1 MTDVIVRKRDGGA
14 LTKAEIEFLVAGVTA
29 GTVPLYQVS
38 ALLMA
43 ILLRGMTDE
52 ETAWLTEAMVA
63 SGRRADLSA
72 LPGRK
77 IGKHSTGG
85 VGDKTSI
92 VVVPLAAACGVIVPK
107 SSGRGL
113 GHTGG
118 TIDKLES
125 IPGFQLTLSQDAFLD
140 ALRTVGAVFV
150 SQTAD
155 IAPADK
161 KLYSLRDVTG
171 TIESLPLIASSIMS
185 KKIAEGTD
193 GLVLDVKVGRGA
205 FMKTESDARA
215 LARAMVRIGARVGL
229 PTEAV
234 LTSMDVPLGRAV
246 GNALEIVECV
256 ETLKG
261 RGPADLEALCVALA
275 ARMVRLARGADSLEA
290 AERAVRGALSS
301 GAGLEKLRAMIRQ
314 QGGDEAIVDDYT
326 RLPRAPWR
334 HVIWAARDGFVGE
347 LHADLV
353 GRASMTLGAGRERV
367 DDTIDPGAGIMF
379 ARPGDRV
386 ERDHP
391 LFELHVGAGRTADE
405 AIALLQEAVTI
416 VDEPPAARP
425 LVIDVVS
432 HDEAHAP

>member
-1 MTDVIVRKRDGGA
+1 MTDVIVRKRDGAA
-14 LTKAEIEFLVAGVTA
+14 LTKAEIDFVVAGVTT
-29 GTVPLYQVS
+29 GTLPLYQVS

-43 ILLRGMTDE
+43 MLLRGMTEE
-52 ETAWLTEAMVA
+52 ETGWLTAAMVA

-77 IGKHSTGG
+77 VGKHSTGG

-92 VVVPLAAACGVIVPK
+92 VVVPLVAACGVTVPK

-125 IPGFQLTLSQDAFLD
+125 IPGFSVTLSHEAFLE
-140 ALRTVGAVFV
+140 ALRTVGCAFV
-150 SQTAD
+150 GQTAD

-161 KLYSLRDVTG
+161 KLYALRDVTG

-193 GLVLDVKVGRGA
+193 ALVLDVKVGRGA
-205 FMKTESDARA
+205 FMKAEADARA
-215 LARAMVRIGARVGL
+215 LAAAMVGIGARAGL
-229 PTEAV
+229 ATEAV
-234 LTSMDVPLGRAV
+234 LTAMEVPLGRAV

-275 ARMVRLARGADSLEA
+275 ARMVRLAGRAESVEA
-290 AERAVRGALSS
+290 AERGVRDALAS
-301 GAGLEKLRAMIRQ
+301 GLGLEKLRQLIRQ
-314 QGGDEAIVDDYT
+314 QGGDGAIVDDYT
-326 RLPRAPWR
+326 RLPRATAH
-334 HVIWAARDGFVGE
+334 HVITAERDGFVGE
-347 LHADLV
+347 LHAERV
-353 GRASMTLGAGRERV
+353 GRASMALGAGRERV
-367 DDTIDPGAGIMF
+367 DEHIDPGAGITF

-386 ERDHP
+386 QRGQP
-391 LFELHVGAGRTADE
+391 LFDLHVGAGRTADE
-405 AIALLQEAVTI
+405 AVALLEGAMTI
-416 VDEPPAARP
+416 LDEPPAARP
-425 LVIDVVS
+425 LVIGVVS
-432 HDEAHAP
+432 PDGARA

>member
-14 LTKAEIEFLVAGVTA
+14 LTKAEIEFLVAGVTS
-29 GTVPLYQVS
+29 GTLPLYQVS

-43 ILLRGMTDE
+43 LLLRGMTDE

-72 LPGRK
+72 LPGPK

-92 VVVPLAAACGVIVPK
+92 VVVPLVAACGVTVPK

-125 IPGFQLTLSQDAFLD
+125 IPGFEVTLSQDAFLA
-140 ALRTVGAVFV
+140 ALRTVGCVFV
-150 SQTAD
+150 GQTAD

-161 KLYSLRDVTG
+161 KLYALRDVTG
-171 TIESLPLIASSIMS
+171 TIESIPLIASSIMS
-185 KKIAEGTD
+185 KKIAESTD
-193 GLVLDVKVGRGA
+193 ALVLDVKVGRGA

-215 LARAMVRIGARVGL
+215 LAAAMVRIGARVGL

-234 LTSMDVPLGRAV
+234 LTAMDAPLGRAV
-246 GNALEIVECV
+246 GNAVEIIECV

-261 RGPADLEALCVALA
+261 RGPADLEALCVTLA
-275 ARMVRLARGADSLEA
+275 ARMVRLAEGADSLED
-290 AERAVRGALSS
+290 AESAVRRALAS
-301 GAGLEKLRAMIRQ
+301 GAGLDKLRKVIQ
-314 QGGDEAIVDDYT
+314 HQGGDAAIVDDYT
-326 RLPRAPWR
+326 RLPRAPA
-334 HVIWAARDGFVGE
+334 HQVIRADREGFVGE

-353 GRASMTLGAGRERV
+353 GRASMALGAGRERV
-367 DDTIDPGAGIMF
+367 DGSIDPGAGITF

-386 ERDHP
+386 GRDQP

-405 AIALLQEAVTI
+405 AVALLQGAVRI

-425 LVIDVVS
+425 LVLDVVS
-432 HDEAHAP
+432 HDGRHAP